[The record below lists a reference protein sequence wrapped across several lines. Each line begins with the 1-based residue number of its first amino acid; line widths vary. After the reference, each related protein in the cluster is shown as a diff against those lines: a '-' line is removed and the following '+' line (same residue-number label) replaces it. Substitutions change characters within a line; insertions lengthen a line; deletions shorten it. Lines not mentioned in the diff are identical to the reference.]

1 MTAALARKAPFA
13 KLVLASRNKGKIEE
27 LSQLLAPYGV
37 ELTSALALDLPEVP
51 ETTNTFDG
59 NAAQKAEAVA
69 QMTGLPALA
78 DDSGLCVD
86 ALDGAPGV
94 DSAYYGPPTKLVEA
108 LTGNPTRGAHF
119 ICVLALK
126 VPGQPVRFFHG
137 RVDGTISPECR
148 GTGGHGFDPVF
159 VPVGHTATFAE
170 MPAAQKNALSHRG
183 KALQLFLSQM
193 FG

>member
-1 MTAALARKAPFA
+1 
-13 KLVLASRNKGKIEE
+13 
-27 LSQLLAPYGV
+27 
-37 ELTSALALDLPEVP
+37 
-51 ETTNTFDG
+51 
-59 NAAQKAEAVA
+59 
-69 QMTGLPALA
+69 
-78 DDSGLCVD
+78 
-86 ALDGAPGV
+86 
-94 DSAYYGPPTKLVEA
+94 
-108 LTGNPTRGAHF
+108 
-119 ICVLALK
+119 
-126 VPGQPVRFFHG
+126 VRFFHG